1 VQKWRVTTPGRPSL
15 GRSKVDIPFV
25 SNSAQFSE
33 YLPFVNRD
41 AECQEVVNAACEQF
55 ASLYAPL
62 HISTSR
68 ARHPAVTTASSPPTT
83 SSHTASAVGDLHRS
97 ASSSAS
103 SPSLSLPSTSSSTS
117 APTSPAQI
125 VASSASAD
133 QYDKVYKVYT
143 SGGAPGIGTIS
154 NGSNSQLFSPC
165 ALLSVSAHVLC
176 PHTLVL
182 MCCVRQDQVR
192 PSLLS

>member
-1 VQKWRVTTPGRPSL
+1 M
-15 GRSKVDIPFV
+15 
-25 SNSAQFSE
+25 SNSALFSE

-55 ASLYAPL
+55 ASLYVSL
-62 HISTSR
+62 HISSSK
-68 ARHPAVTTASSPPTT
+68 ARHPAATAASSPSTT
-83 SSHTASAVGDLHRS
+83 SPDAASAVCDLHRS

-103 SPSLSLPSTSSSTS
+103 SPSLSLPSTSPSTS
-117 APTSPAQI
+117 TSTSPAQI
-125 VASSASAD
+125 VAPPASAD

-143 SGGAPGIGTIS
+143 SGGAPGIGTVS
-154 NGSNSQLFSPC
+154 NGSNSQPSLH
-165 ALLSVSAHVLC
+165 ALYSLSLLMLYVRIHF
-176 PHTLVL
+176 VL